1 MIKISIYY
9 RDVDIL
15 FRGEKSGGGGG
26 EERTLL
32 YNIYNCTIIRIEI

>member
-15 FRGEKSGGGGG
+15 FRGEKSVGGG

>member
-15 FRGEKSGGGGG
+15 FRGEKSGGGGRK
-26 EERTLL
+26 EH
-32 YNIYNCTIIRIEI
+32 YCTIFIIVQ

>member
-26 EERTLL
+26 GK
-32 YNIYNCTIIRIEI
+32 NIIVQYL

>member
-26 EERTLL
+26 GGK
-32 YNIYNCTIIRIEI
+32 NIIVQYL

>member
-26 EERTLL
+26 RKEH
-32 YNIYNCTIIRIEI
+32 YCTIFIIVQ